1 MLSMKMSMDDHPEDQ
16 ERSEKE
22 QALPLNVSDC
32 MDNPSCKD
40 QPQPATCS
48 GQPTGETI
56 GSIQSRSL
64 SAGNARKLIQKQDDI
79 LYYVEKCHL
88 LIKFLS
94 NVKAAL
100 SDCRIFT
107 YIMDLNTRRC
117 NYKCYNEHCIGF
129 LSLCNS
135 NSG

>member
-1 MLSMKMSMDDHPEDQ
+1 MLSMKMSMDDHPEGQ

-79 LYYVEKCHL
+79 LYYHL
-88 LIKFLS
+88 LCREMPFINKKFYQMSKLPYPIVEYS
-94 NVKAAL
+94 
-100 SDCRIFT
+100 RILWT
-107 YIMDLNTRRC
+107 
-117 NYKCYNEHCIGF
+117 
-129 LSLCNS
+129 
-135 NSG
+135 

>member
-1 MLSMKMSMDDHPEDQ
+1 MSMDDHPEDQ

-48 GQPTGETI
+48 GQPTGEI

-64 SAGNARKLIQKQDDI
+64 SAGNAKNLYKNKMIYFI
-79 LYYVEKCHL
+79 IIYYVEKCHF

-100 SDCRIFT
+100 SDCRIFM

-129 LSLCNS
+129 FVIMQ
-135 NSG
+135 

>member
-48 GQPTGETI
+48 GQLTGETI

-79 LYYVEKCHL
+79 LYYHL
-88 LIKFLS
+88 LCREMPFINKKFIKCQSCLIRLS
-94 NVKAAL
+94 NIHVYYGLKHPP
-100 SDCRIFT
+100 
-107 YIMDLNTRRC
+107 M
-117 NYKCYNEHCIGF
+117 
-129 LSLCNS
+129 
-135 NSG
+135 